1 MQLLEFNFP
10 SRPVSRSF
18 AVFLWPFYM
27 HFMLLLLSCRF
38 TFSSFPSPFEFNG
51 SESYLEMAVVMRF
64 LKPPIMS
71 KCVSSIKSEFRLSPL
86 FVLFRWNAIG
96 IKEDCSSDI
105 QLFFAVFFL
114 SPFLLF
120 LWQNPVL
127 IYTSFWVIKAR
138 GLQWIQVYS
147 SHGNSGNTLKLSP
160 HTGQADSFEM
170 SALKDLRSALPCQ

>member
-18 AVFLWPFYM
+18 AVFPWPFYM

-71 KCVSSIKSEFRLSPL
+71 KCVSSIKPEFRLSPL

-105 QLFFAVFFL
+105 QLVFWFFFSFPLSVVFMAESCIDLHQLL
-114 SPFLLF
+114 SDKS
-120 LWQNPVL
+120 QRTAMNPGVL
-127 IYTSFWVIKAR
+127 ITWK
-138 GLQWIQVYS
+138 QWKILWSY
-147 SHGNSGNTLKLSP
+147 HLTLAKLI
-160 HTGQADSFEM
+160 
-170 SALKDLRSALPCQ
+170 ALKCLP